1 MTDVAS
7 QGQEES
13 GNREVKGEA
22 AGTEGSARVKLIQ
35 CKMNKIKE
43 STLKKTHRPST
54 VQQAAQNTIKVEGAE
69 KHQCV
74 DDGSWI
80 VVI

>member
-43 STLKKTHRPST
+43 STLKKKPQTLHSPT
-54 VQQAAQNTIKVEGAE
+54 GCT
-69 KHQCV
+69 KHNKTR
-74 DDGSWI
+74 S
-80 VVI
+80 